1 MNYSYNTNKTE
12 IKDNG
17 DDYIAQ
23 FELAGFSKK
32 DLDVTATNSKLIIDA
47 KNEDRQS
54 HFKLNLYG
62 IVSIENI
69 VSNMKNGLLT
79 VTLPKKSVIGK
90 RKIEVI

>member
-1 MNYSYNTNKTE
+1 MNYLYNRDKTQ
-12 IKDNG
+12 IKDSG
-17 DDYIAQ
+17 DDYIAE

-32 DLDVTATNSKLIIDA
+32 DLAVTATNSNLIIDA

-79 VTLPKKSVIGK
+79 VTLPKKSVIGRRTVEIK
-90 RKIEVI
+90 

>member
-1 MNYSYNTNKTE
+1 MNYLYNTDRSQ

-17 DDYIAQ
+17 DDYTAQ

-32 DLDVTATNSKLIIDA
+32 DLDVTATDSKLVIDA
-47 KNEDRQS
+47 KNEERQK

-62 IVSIENI
+62 IVSTENI

-79 VTLPKKSVIGK
+79 VTLPKKSVVGRRIV
-90 RKIEVI
+90 EVK

>member
-1 MNYSYNTNKTE
+1 MNYSYNIDKTQ

-17 DDYIAQ
+17 DDYTAQ

-32 DLDVTATNSKLIIDA
+32 DLDVTATNSKLVIDA

-54 HFKLNLYG
+54 YFKLNLYG
-62 IVSIENI
+62 IVSVENI

-90 RKIEVI
+90 RKVEIT